1 MMPMPPP
8 TANVA
13 EISAMPV
20 ATRALGNSSRT
31 MPMPSGK
38 TAPPMPWMPR
48 PTSIGPIDVESAEM
62 TVPTASARSTTTST
76 RSLPNMSPS
85 RPAIGVATEAV
96 SR

>member
-20 ATRALGNSSRT
+20 ATRSRGNSSRT

-38 TAPPMPWMPR
+38 TAPPMPCRPR
-48 PTSIGPIDVESAEM
+48 PAIIGPIDVESAEI
-62 TVPTASARSTTTST
+62 TVPTASAKSTTMST

-85 RPAIGVATEAV
+85 RPAIGVAIDAE

>member
-1 MMPMPPP
+1 
-8 TANVA
+8 
-13 EISAMPV
+13 
-20 ATRALGNSSRT
+20 

-48 PTSIGPIDVESAEM
+48 PTSIGPIDVESAEI
-62 TVPTASARSTTTST
+62 TVPSVSATSTITST

-85 RPAIGVATEAV
+85 RPAMGVATEAV